1 MADSLTPKQRSAV
14 ERAKRNPDLQPILF
28 RKATGVHWF
37 TAFKEADFLRPSEI
51 PPPLPA
57 KEEGYVSIPVW
68 PITDYL
74 VATSAELLDPKN
86 EKYAVEFLEFIR
98 GSTTHAKE
106 HGFGNY
112 RVWWQFSKIIR
123 SLPPHLV
130 SLGDL
135 ALIDYWLDDLYERG
149 IVAESLGEHWLI
161 SLLDQGDEHC
171 KTLSMSILELLYK
184 TKLVDKKYGTS
195 NKKEVVL
202 RFDSWH
208 ARKLTKKVA
217 AVVGRVLGVAAIKL
231 FQRRLEEI
239 LVEHNNDR
247 WSSIWRSAIEDH
259 EQNHAADDTDDI
271 LVEGYRDSLLV
282 YIGEAPTA
290 ANDYVA
296 QLLKSQFETT
306 KRIAIFAIN
315 QKYEQLS
322 KLVSSVIVDQHFTSN
337 FRHEL
342 WHLLHNRYPQ
352 FSQNEKMLVQEAIA
366 RFAET
371 NDEDDQQNEGLK
383 AHKRAIWLSAIK
395 DHGNDVAQRY
405 RQCVDIAGG
414 EPEHPDF
421 ASYMTS
427 GWVNHKSA
435 ISKEDLLSW
444 DSDELIKQLNAYLES
459 YKQPR
464 AFDGPDL
471 EGLAKTL
478 RQVVKAEPL
487 RFYNQLHKLSTLGLP
502 YIHELIEAYGELW
515 IEKAQLP
522 WEEIWGHLLA
532 FCSDVI
538 KQERF
543 WLPENAQHEKNAFVA
558 NRHWIVGGIGRLIE
572 NGTKSDEHAFVGKYL
587 GQAEAI
593 LLTLLE
599 KEKGEEFKP
608 DSDAVFVAINSPRG
622 RCVEALINLTLRSCR
637 LADKQHNSHVEV
649 WTYFQP
655 IYESELARADH
666 GEYEFATLVVN
677 YLPNF
682 LYMSKDWVLEN
693 LPKIFDKKNYQK
705 WLCAMKGYA
714 YVNTVYEGVYKHL
727 KENGHFIRALDD
739 ENVKEKM
746 EEKIVQ
752 NIAIAYI
759 SDFEKLEDESS
770 LIHQLLVRKNHQEL
784 AQLIW
789 FLWTMRKD
797 GDEKIRTKIFE
808 LWPRLLDVIDTSSRE
823 GKRLASKLC
832 DWTIFVDEVNEGNKY
847 LILAVAS
854 FAEEAHNSHD
864 LLKSIA
870 KISELQPLEAYEIWR
885 RLLEGARPDFPEEA
899 IRDALTNL
907 VRVGPE
913 GLRKAKEIVSEYL
926 RGGNEQPT
934 QWLREIT
941 GAAQSV

>member
-14 ERAKRNPDLQPILF
+14 ERAKRNSDLQPILF
-28 RKATGVHWF
+28 RKATGVRWF
-37 TAFKEADFLRPSEI
+37 SAFKEAGFLRPSEI

-57 KEEGYVSIPVW
+57 KEESYVSIPVW

-86 EKYAVEFLEFIR
+86 ETYAVKFLEFIR
-98 GSTTHAKE
+98 NATTHAKE
-106 HGFGNY
+106 HSFGNY

-149 IVAESLGEHWLI
+149 VVAESLGEHWLI
-161 SLLDQGDEHC
+161 SLLDRDDEHC
-171 KTLSMSILELLYK
+171 RALSMSLLDVLYK
-184 TKLVDKKYGTS
+184 TNVVDKKYAVS
-195 NKKEVVL
+195 KKKEAVL

-217 AVVGRVLGVAAIKL
+217 ASVGRVLGLAAIKI
-231 FQRRLEEI
+231 FQKRLEEI
-239 LVEHNNDR
+239 LVEHDNDR
-247 WSSIWRSAIEDH
+247 WSSVWRSAIEDH
-259 EQNHAADDTDDI
+259 EQNHAADDAEDI
-271 LVEGYRDSLLV
+271 ILEGYRDSLLA
-282 YIGEAPTA
+282 YTEEAPVA
-290 ANDYVA
+290 ANDYVG
-296 QLLKSQFETT
+296 QLLQSPFETT
-306 KRIAIFAIN
+306 KRIAIFAID
-315 QKYEQLS
+315 QRYEQLS
-322 KLVSSVIVDQHFTSN
+322 QLVGRAIVAEHFTSN

-352 FSQNEKMLVQEAIA
+352 FSPNEKVLVQEAIV
-366 RFAET
+366 RLAEK
-371 NDEDDQQNEGLK
+371 DESDQQNEGLK
-383 AHKRAIWLSAIK
+383 AYQRAIWLSAIK
-395 DHGNDVAQRY
+395 DYGDDVAQRY
-405 RQCVDIAGG
+405 RRCVDIVGG
-414 EPEHPDF
+414 DPEHPDF
-421 ASYMTS
+421 SSYMTS
-427 GWVNHKSA
+427 GRVDHKSA
-435 ISKEDLLSW
+435 ISKEELLSW
-444 DSDELIKQLNAYLES
+444 DSDELIKHLNVYLES

-471 EGLAKTL
+471 EGLAKEL

-487 RFYNQLHKLSTLGLP
+487 RFYNQLHKFSTLGLP
-502 YIHELIEAYGELW
+502 YIHEFIEAYGELW

-522 WEEIWGHLLA
+522 WEEIWGYLLA
-532 FCSDVI
+532 FCNDVI
-538 KQERF
+538 EQERF
-543 WLPENAQHEKNAFVA
+543 WLPENAQQENAFVA
-558 NRHWIVGGIGRLIE
+558 NRYWIVGGIGRLIE
-572 NGTKSDEHAFVGKYL
+572 NGTKSDEHAFAEKYL
-587 GQAEAI
+587 GRAEAI

-608 DSDAVFVAINSPRG
+608 DCDAVFVAINSPRG

-637 LADKQHNSHVEV
+637 LADKQRSSHVEI
-649 WTYFQP
+649 WTHFQP
-655 IYESELARADH
+655 IYDSELARADH
-666 GEYEFATLVVN
+666 GEYEFATLAVN

-693 LPKIFDKKNYQK
+693 LPKIFAKNNYQK

-739 ENVKEKM
+739 ENLKEKV
-746 EEKIVQ
+746 EDTIVQ
-752 NIAIAYI
+752 NIAIAYV

-770 LIHQLLVRKNHQEL
+770 LIHQLLVRKKHQEL
-784 AQLIW
+784 SQLIW
-789 FLWTMRKD
+789 FLWTLRRD

-808 LWPRLLDVIDTSSRE
+808 LWPRLLDVIDTSTRE

-832 DWTIFVDEVNEGNKY
+832 DWTIFVDEVNEGNKN
-847 LILAVAS
+847 LILAVAP

-870 KISELQPLEAYEIWR
+870 KISERQPLEAYEIWR

-899 IRDALTNL
+899 IRGALTNL

-934 QWLREIT
+934 QWFREIT